1 MQLQFSKRGGIYP
14 KLPYNTSTASRA
26 SGRVYF
32 KSISMQQGTG
42 CGGPTEGLGSP
53 TGGLNDS
60 TEDTFLRNR
69 TQFCIKKS
77 PTGIK
82 LFPIGGG
89 LMFPEGRTLPPL
101 APPLDIS

>member
-1 MQLQFSKRGGIYP
+1 
-14 KLPYNTSTASRA
+14 
-26 SGRVYF
+26 
-32 KSISMQQGTG
+32 MQQGTG

-89 LMFPEGRTLPPL
+89 TNVPRRKDSTPSGATPGYIIETEQTKSSKL
-101 APPLDIS
+101 AVIEQGL